1 VEYLKSLYEILKEKY
16 DRVYLIYGNIKPEK
30 REEILKAVKET
41 GGILVANIQI
51 MGTGINITN
60 VGNIVIATPFK
71 SADVLA
77 IQTIGR
83 AIRLHPSKSMA
94 NIYDFFDKIPV
105 SKSKHNKIFK
115 WLNEKCLVYKQEGYQ
130 YENFQFELV
139 IK

>member
-1 VEYLKSLYEILKEKY
+1 
-16 DRVYLIYGNIKPEK
+16 
-30 REEILKAVKET
+30 
-41 GGILVANIQI
+41 LVANIQI

-94 NIYDFFDKIPV
+94 NIYDFFDKI
-105 SKSKHNKIFK
+105 
-115 WLNEKCLVYKQEGYQ
+115 
-130 YENFQFELV
+130 
-139 IK
+139 